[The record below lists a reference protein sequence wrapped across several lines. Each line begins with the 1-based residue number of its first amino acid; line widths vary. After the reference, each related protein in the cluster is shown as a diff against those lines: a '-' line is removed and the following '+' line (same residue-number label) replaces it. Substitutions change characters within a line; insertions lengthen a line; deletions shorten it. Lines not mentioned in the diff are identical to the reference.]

1 MKVSES
7 GYTKD
12 ELLDIVDKYL
22 AEQSRRW
29 NFIEEKGDG
38 MYVYDEEGNEY
49 LDFFGGIAVNSTGN
63 CNKKVAAAIADQCQ
77 NVIHASNYAY
87 TLPMILLAK
96 KICET
101 IGMEKVLFQNSGT
114 ETNEAMIKMARKYGT
129 DHYGPEHYH
138 IVQPLTASMAEP
150 MERYQQPDSRTM
162 HVRSV
167 SSRCFRASHMQSS
180 IILRISRTNVPKTQ
194 LQSW

>member
-63 CNKKVAAAIADQCQ
+63 CK
-77 NVIHASNYAY
+77 
-87 TLPMILLAK
+87 
-96 KICET
+96 
-101 IGMEKVLFQNSGT
+101 
-114 ETNEAMIKMARKYGT
+114 
-129 DHYGPEHYH
+129 
-138 IVQPLTASMAEP
+138 
-150 MERYQQPDSRTM
+150 
-162 HVRSV
+162 
-167 SSRCFRASHMQSS
+167 
-180 IILRISRTNVPKTQ
+180 LRQHSQTSTRM
-194 LQSW
+194 

>member
-114 ETNEAMIKMARKYGT
+114 ETNEAMIKMARNTEPIIT
-129 DHYGPEHYH
+129 DRS
-138 IVQPLTASMAEP
+138 IIISLQPLTASMAEP

>member
-101 IGMEKVLFQNSGT
+101 IGMEKVLPWQNLWSVISNRTAGQCMSDRFQADASGL
-114 ETNEAMIKMARKYGT
+114 
-129 DHYGPEHYH
+129 H
-138 IVQPLTASMAEP
+138 ICRVQ
-150 MERYQQPDSRTM
+150 
-162 HVRSV
+162 
-167 SSRCFRASHMQSS
+167 
-180 IILRISRTNVPKTQ
+180 
-194 LQSW
+194 